1 MRAVLPHSRLLVDNG
16 GNHASYL
23 FLKKPCIDDKAEKYL
38 LTGELPADG
47 SSPAS
52 SPPEN

>member
-1 MRAVLPHSRLLVDNG
+1 MRAVLPGSRLLVDDG

-23 FLKKPCIDDKAEKYL
+23 FMKNPCIDDKAEKYL

-47 SSPAS
+47 TCPAGH
-52 SPPEN
+52 P